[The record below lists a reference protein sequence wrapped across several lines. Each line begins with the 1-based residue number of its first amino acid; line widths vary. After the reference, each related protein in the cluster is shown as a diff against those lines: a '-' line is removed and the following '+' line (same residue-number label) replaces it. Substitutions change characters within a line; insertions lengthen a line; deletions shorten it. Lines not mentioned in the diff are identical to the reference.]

1 MPIRLGEL
9 FYKIMMRYSTMQ
21 SDDFLRAGVLRLLIV
36 ALSFSLHGC
45 GGGPSAAN
53 VPNVV
58 DRPSEVQSLVGGSP
72 LNLSSA
78 QIEAASARKVRQ
90 ANRLHLE
97 NHDLDRFFG
106 TISSNCRGTVCITRN
121 VRISTQDLLAPPTE
135 IAGIPIESDQESSP
149 VMTYQGIPIA
159 QVRGQVS
166 HCTQPS
172 RCLH

>member
-45 GGGPSAAN
+45 GVGPSAAN

-78 QIEAASARKVRQ
+78 QMR
-90 ANRLHLE
+90 RLLRGKFVKRT
-97 NHDLDRFFG
+97 DCIWRIMIWDRFFG

-135 IAGIPIESDQESSP
+135 IAGIPSNQTKSP
-149 VMTYQGIPIA
+149 P
-159 QVRGQVS
+159 
-166 HCTQPS
+166 P
-172 RCLH
+172 